1 MNRTFEN
8 INDFQNI
15 FKEYYN
21 PLLNFIN
28 SYLHNIENSKEVV
41 QNTFLKVWENRLNI
55 DVNSSVKSYLFQ
67 MAKNTMIDYIRKNK
81 KYSLNLELNQELEQN
96 FMHVST
102 EVIDPYIIKN
112 AVLKVMTKLKP
123 KNKEIF
129 ELHKFEGLTYM
140 EIADYLNI
148 SKRTV
153 EDNISRTLK
162 YLKDELKDHPDF
174 FD

>member
-1 MNRTFEN
+1 LNRAFEN

-67 MAKNTMIDYIRKNK
+67 IAKNTMIDYIRKNK
-81 KYSLNLELNQELEQN
+81 KYSLNLELNREIEQN
-96 FMHVST
+96 FTQIST
-102 EVIDPYIIKN
+102 DAIDPYIIKS
-112 AVLKVMTKLKP
+112 AILKVMAQLKP

-129 ELHKFEGLTYM
+129 ELHKFEGLTYV
-140 EIADYLNI
+140 EIAEYLNV

-153 EDNISRTLK
+153 DDNISRTLK
-162 YLKDELKDHPDF
+162 YLKEELKDHPDF